1 MKQLQIEQ
9 AQKTLASMM
18 EALLKEHARLQPLAE
33 NDKQSAD
40 EQVSVAAMLAAATRA
55 NRELVK
61 LQHAFD
67 WYEDHV
73 CAKRKQD

>member
-9 AQKTLASMM
+9 AQKALAPMV

-33 NDKQSAD
+33 NDKQAAD

-61 LQHAFD
+61 LQNSFE
-67 WYEDHV
+67 WYEGHV
-73 CAKRKQD
+73 LAKRKGE